1 MEDTLDADFLNKTSD
16 VSWAD
21 IYASL
26 VQIPNIKGGQK
37 SHGSGSQNSIF
48 YLFDLKTPIKHL
60 MNINKFIFN
69 LKIPFNY
76 FKKSS
81 QFKNNGS

>member
-26 VQIPNIKGGQK
+26 VQIPNIKGG
-37 SHGSGSQNSIF
+37 
-48 YLFDLKTPIKHL
+48 P
-60 MNINKFIFN
+60 
-69 LKIPFNY
+69 
-76 FKKSS
+76 KKSWFGVS
-81 QFKNNGS
+81 KLNFLFV